1 MIEGQSMKTQKKII
15 FSIVALMLLT
25 PSIAL
30 ADGGGPLLLIFNFLA
45 FLYGSIL
52 IILVEWLLYARLAS
66 VPRNLAFRDALITN
80 VLSTIVVGFG
90 FPFAI
95 GLVTWLGLFI
105 PWGVGD
111 VLLALGTWVY
121 EGIKYP
127 KLSMSMTGF
136 WLLVTFF
143 LTVRYETKILR
154 KRWENRGFT
163 GRMTPEKLNWIC
175 NSITYAGLLIF
186 FLAAWVFE
194 KNHI

>member
-1 MIEGQSMKTQKKII
+1 MKNKKWMFSSII
-15 FSIVALMLLT
+15 ALVVLT
-25 PSIAL
+25 PSIVF

-52 IILVEWLLYARLAS
+52 IILVEWFLYVRLAG
-66 VPRNLAFRDALITN
+66 VPRDLAFWDSLVTN
-80 VLSTIVVGFG
+80 ILSTIVVGFG

-95 GLVTWLGLFI
+95 GLVTWFGLFI

-111 VLLALGTWVY
+111 VLLALGTWLY

-127 KLSMSMTGF
+127 KLSIGMTGF

-143 LTVRYETKILR
+143 LTVRYETKILS
-154 KRWENRGFT
+154 KRWKKREFT
-163 GRMTPEKLNWIC
+163 GRITPEKLNWIC

-186 FLAAWVFE
+186 FLVAWVFE